1 MNKPLS
7 QDELLCQ
14 LHEEYIQQVTESG
27 MPLWV
32 AHMYNQGY
40 PQPGGETA
48 KEDKDETQHQ
58 ADHDQRP
65 EIPDLPF

>member
-1 MNKPLS
+1 
-7 QDELLCQ
+7 
-14 LHEEYIQQVTESG
+14 